1 MGIRTHQKK
10 TKDDVPQDA
19 PARHGDAGC
28 LRRDGSAGGRCWFS
42 ACCGWR
48 AAEGRNPFLA
58 ILLAMVRHVAMDV
71 GHVAMVRL
79 LVSTCASRSTS
90 RLVAEFEFS
99 CVAQ

>member
-1 MGIRTHQKK
+1 MGKSRHQKVQ
-10 TKDDVPQDA
+10 DDVPQDA
-19 PARHGDAGC
+19 PARYGDAGC
-28 LRRDGSAGGRCWFS
+28 LRRDGSAGGRCRFP

-48 AAEGRNPFLA
+48 AAEGCNPFLA

-99 CVAQ
+99 CAAQ